1 LPANGDLDCSYRRI
15 GSPQLQTRLEART
28 EQSTRE
34 VAPAHGDGTA
44 LRSPASLVRRIEPA
58 RSRIKL
64 ADLRRDL
71 PVVRVLAARDFKVK
85 YKQSVLGPLWLFFQP
100 FALLGA
106 FLVTFVALANVEV
119 AGVPYVAFALVG
131 LTVWSFFQA
140 SMTIGT
146 ASLVSSIQLVKLTPC
161 PRLAFPVASLIAS
174 LPAMGITA
182 VAALV
187 AAAVTG
193 SISPRVLMLPLAAA
207 WLFLFTASIVAI
219 SSAITV
225 RARDVLNALP
235 FLLQIGIFVSPVGY
249 PTGLLPSAVE
259 SLIAF
264 NPLTGIIETWRWMVL
279 DAAGVQTLALA
290 VSLVATGLLVLI
302 GWRVFTRLEVTM
314 ADDI

>member
-1 LPANGDLDCSYRRI
+1 MESQTG
-15 GSPQLQTRLEART
+15 QLSRT
-28 EQSTRE
+28 IPVDAGASS
-34 VAPAHGDGTA
+34 APAPEPLERHI
-44 LRSPASLVRRIEPA
+44 VPA
-58 RSRIKL
+58 RSRLKI
-64 ADLRRDL
+64 ADLYRDL

-106 FLVTFVALANVEV
+106 FMVTFVALANVKV
-119 AGVPYVAFALVG
+119 AGVPYIPFALVG

-140 SMTIGT
+140 AMTIGT
-146 ASLVSSIQLVKLTPC
+146 ASLVSSISLVKLTPC
-161 PRLAFPVASLIAS
+161 PRIAFPIASLIAS
-174 LPAMGITA
+174 LPTMGVTA
-182 VAALV
+182 VAALA

-193 SISPRVLMLPLAAA
+193 SISIRVVMLPLAAV

-225 RARDVLNALP
+225 RARDILSALP
-235 FLLQIGIFVSPVGY
+235 FLLQIGVFISPVGY
-249 PTGLLPSAVE
+249 PTGLLPSGVS
-259 SLIAF
+259 SLIAL

-279 DAAGVQTLALA
+279 DAGGVDALALA
-290 VSLVATGLLVLI
+290 VSLAATGFLALI